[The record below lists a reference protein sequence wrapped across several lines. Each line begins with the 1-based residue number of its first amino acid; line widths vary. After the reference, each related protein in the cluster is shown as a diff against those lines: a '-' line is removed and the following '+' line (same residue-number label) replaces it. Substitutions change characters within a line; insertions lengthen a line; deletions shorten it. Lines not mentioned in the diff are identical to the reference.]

1 MPNWAEGSLKLR
13 GKCENIASA
22 LKEMLLNDTVTL
34 EEEWDGDLLVFNNTA
49 PYFYINKTRRAFI
62 NQNQIEVWLEEEF
75 CIVELDNFQQAW
87 SAIPEN
93 SSNVYEWDLV
103 KCIKWVR
110 SNWNLFV
117 RAWKNGYEIEA
128 EKLYRISMPKTEN
141 YKGHIQVLC
150 EEKDHLFWCGEW
162 KRFKTEFTKKRLEKA
177 GFGELFDS
185 KLFHVEEVKDGR
197 LD

>member
-13 GKCENIASA
+13 GKHENIASA

-34 EEEWDGDLLVFNNTA
+34 EEECDGDLLVFNNTA

-93 SSNVYEWDLV
+93 YQEISSKFDVD
-103 KCIKWVR
+103 IKIFTFER
-110 SNWNLFV
+110 GMEFTQ
-117 RAWKNGYEIEA
+117 EIE
-128 EKLYRISMPKTEN
+128 IS
-141 YKGHIQVLC
+141 KGEII
-150 EEKDHLFWCGEW
+150 KDVFYEYVDYQW
-162 KRFKTEFTKKRLEKA
+162 
-177 GFGELFDS
+177 
-185 KLFHVEEVKDGR
+185 EVPFSNLGG
-197 LD
+197 